1 MQRTQ
6 IITNVLEVQQVSTLA
21 HFIAIRQTQQ
31 LLFMQQQIRAQHLA
45 ALQVS

>member
-31 LLFMQQQIRAQHLA
+31 LLFRYRIEIVQQIQKK
-45 ALQVS
+45 